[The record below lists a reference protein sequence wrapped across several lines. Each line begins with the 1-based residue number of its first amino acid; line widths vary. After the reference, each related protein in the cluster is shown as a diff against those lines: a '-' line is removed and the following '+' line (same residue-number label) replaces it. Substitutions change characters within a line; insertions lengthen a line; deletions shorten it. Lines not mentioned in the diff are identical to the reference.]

1 MAATERTRRKPGF
14 TLIELVAVM
23 AILGIIAISVGG
35 PTLSLMSSMRSRTAA
50 SRFRIDVRYA
60 QRHSMSSR
68 LRTWVDI
75 DVAGDSYELFVE
87 DPANLGKANRL
98 SLIQPLTRSTG
109 SVQLGSGDFPGVGIA
124 SANINSTTELEFD
137 SFGVPHDGNGTVLT
151 TDGQITL
158 TDSVT
163 ITIHEV
169 SGLVEQSG

>member
-1 MAATERTRRKPGF
+1 MAARERLRREPGF

-23 AILGIIAISVGG
+23 AIMGIIAISVGG

-50 SRFRIDVRYA
+50 SRFCIDVRYA
-60 QRHSMSSR
+60 QRHAMSSR
-68 LRTWVDI
+68 LRTWVQINVPAD
-75 DVAGDSYELFVE
+75 GYRLFVE

-98 SLIQPLTRSTG
+98 LLIHPLTQSIVT
-109 SVQLGSGDFPGVGIA
+109 VQFGSGDFPGVGIV
-124 SANINSTTELEFD
+124 SANINSTAELEFD

-151 TDGQITL
+151 ADGQIAL
-158 TDSVT
+158 TDGVT

>member
-1 MAATERTRRKPGF
+1 
-14 TLIELVAVM
+14 
-23 AILGIIAISVGG
+23 
-35 PTLSLMSSMRSRTAA
+35 
-50 SRFRIDVRYA
+50 
-60 QRHSMSSR
+60 MSSR

-98 SLIQPLTRSTG
+98 SLIQPLTQSTG

-137 SFGVPHDGNGTVLT
+137 SFGVPHDGNGIALT
-151 TDGQITL
+151 ADGQIAL
-158 TDSVT
+158 TDGVT